1 MIHPRTD
8 WHGLR
13 FSPTAL
19 LIAVLVALVGH
30 TLMIALDLWQVLPDY
45 AGYLGWV
52 MSALAG
58 VTYLKKRSEP
68 GAGAQ
73 LLVVFVGLL
82 ALLVVYSMQFSWH
95 VLGERF

>member
-1 MIHPRTD
+1 MHPQTD
-8 WHGLR
+8 SHALR

-19 LIAVLVALVGH
+19 LVSVLVALVCH
-30 TLMIALDLWQVLPDY
+30 TLMITLDLWQFLPEY
-45 AGYLGWV
+45 AGTLGWV

-68 GAGAQ
+68 GAGVQ
-73 LLVVFVGLL
+73 LVVVFVGLL

>member
-1 MIHPRTD
+1 MHQRAD
-8 WHGLR
+8 SHALR
-13 FSPTAL
+13 FSPPAL
-19 LIAVLVALVGH
+19 LVSVLVALVCH
-30 TLMIALDLWQVLPDY
+30 TLMIALDLWQFLPEY
-45 AGYLGWV
+45 AGIIGWV

-68 GAGAQ
+68 GAGVQ